1 MYIRR
6 KVYSVLTDDYG
17 QERLFSTNEVC
28 LEDYEDYYVDDRL
41 FADIPL
47 VSGNKME
54 RARAALEAG
63 AKKTKAAA
71 AAVTKLNKNGVN
83 GVPLSRFAKLKGK
96 LLKNKNAAALGA
108 GIGLA
113 TAAGTIAS
121 AASNGV

>member
-41 FADIPL
+41 FADVLPAA
-47 VSGNKME
+47 K
-54 RARAALEAG
+54 RAAEALNF
-63 AKKTKAAA
+63 TKVKD
-71 AAVTKLNKNGVN
+71 AAVNNLAKDKNG
-83 GVPLSRFAKLKGK
+83 LSRMSRFAKLKGK